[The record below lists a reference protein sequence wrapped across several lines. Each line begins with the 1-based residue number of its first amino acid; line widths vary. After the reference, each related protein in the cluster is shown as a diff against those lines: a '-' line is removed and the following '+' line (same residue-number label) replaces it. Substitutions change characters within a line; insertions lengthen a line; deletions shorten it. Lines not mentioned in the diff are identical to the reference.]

1 MIEEAIKLSFLQA
14 KRSDISISKRL
25 SNAYIK
31 GDRNALIQLFINILI
46 NAIESIEDK
55 GSISIK
61 AYKDKSK
68 GLAVIKIRDTGVGIP
83 SQYLDKIFEPF
94 FTTKESGTGLGLAV
108 VYRIVESHGGKIYVE
123 SEEGKGTEFTVEL
136 PLNKEEEDGG

>member
-108 VYRIVESHGGKIYVE
+108 VYR
-123 SEEGKGTEFTVEL
+123 
-136 PLNKEEEDGG
+136 